1 MDIMPLFPTPI
12 GSFSNFITEEER
24 VELFENIKKI
34 NHYKHGS
41 FEGKS
46 GSSHSESDRGGLTKS
61 NILNNS
67 IRKRL
72 QNSVDQYTKE
82 SCNLP
87 CKITNIWSNIQHSG
101 SILKEHCHPNSV
113 ISGALYIN
121 ANDLIWFHNP
131 NPYVFYTASS
141 SHNYY
146 NCEWYN
152 IPVQSCQLVLF
163 PSWLKHGKNDAPC
176 KMDDRMVIS
185 FNTNYMINYTSRCV
199 TL

>member
-1 MDIMPLFPTPI
+1 MDILPLFPTPI

-101 SILKEHCHPNSV
+101 SILKEHCHRNST
-113 ISGALYIN
+113 ISGSLYIN
-121 ANDLIWFHNP
+121 ANDFICFHNP
-131 NPYVFYTASS
+131 NPYVFYTAANSN
-141 SHNYY
+141 NYY
-146 NCEWYN
+146 HCESYN
-152 IPVQSCQLVLF
+152 IPVKSRQLILF

-176 KMDDRMVIS
+176 NMDNRIVIS
-185 FNTNYMINYTSRCV
+185 FNTNYMINFE
-199 TL
+199 

>member
-1 MDIMPLFPTPI
+1 MDILPLFPTPI

-24 VELFENIKKI
+24 LELFENIKKI
-34 NHYKHGS
+34 NHSKHGYL
-41 FEGKS
+41 EGKS
-46 GSSHSESDRGGLTKS
+46 FSSHSYSDKGGITKS

-113 ISGALYIN
+113 I
-121 ANDLIWFHNP
+121 
-131 NPYVFYTASS
+131 
-141 SHNYY
+141 
-146 NCEWYN
+146 
-152 IPVQSCQLVLF
+152 
-163 PSWLKHGKNDAPC
+163 
-176 KMDDRMVIS
+176 
-185 FNTNYMINYTSRCV
+185 
-199 TL
+199 